1 MIMTKTYES
10 LSSMMTAPKPIKH
23 LLLIIACLAGC
34 IVPAR
39 AQSEQADSSKT
50 RLLDEVEVKADAEIH
65 KEGYDILMLSK
76 YNRNFGTNALDAVS
90 SLNRFRTSLNA
101 TSLTTF
107 NNSEVFILINGVPAT
122 AMELRAYKSSDIKNV
137 EFYSVAPPKYMT
149 FTTGPVAN
157 IVLKK
162 RHDRLFSGYFN
173 LSNSVNTGFG
183 TDQASLIYRDSL
195 NQVKVDYFVDYR
207 NVHPVTVS
215 KRYDYSP
222 ETYSEYNERQKYT
235 GTMHTATAS
244 YQLYKTQHLFSA
256 KLTYTANPRKESAT
270 GDRIYSNGGEISSS
284 SSGSLLKSSSNNA
297 ALDLY
302 YNYISKKGSLFALN
316 VVNTLGKSSSESA
329 LWSTPTHPASTT
341 RDNRV
346 ESLTKNESYS
356 LTANTVYGLYIKRQW
371 VSFSGRY
378 RYHELTQRF
387 GDDRFK
393 PVSHEGMFNAGIMW
407 SKNGSSYMSIV
418 PNVGVQLL
426 NQRDATASSTNLL
439 PYARLYADW
448 WPGGKIK
455 GFTVQ
460 LTLSMNNIAP
470 PLSLLTGASSY
481 IDYNFISKGNPD
493 LRKSTQYKGKL
504 DIAYYAP
511 DGKNK
516 LVFNLNSYYSH
527 RPIASVIAKDNAT
540 PMLLPV
546 NLHYSFKNDVS
557 LFGSWYPV
565 DWLEISPYTELYTF
579 KHNTPSQRIRSVYFR
594 YGGSVAAMYRNCT
607 FLLAANSPTKEYDGD
622 LCELGSP
629 QFAATFQYKYRSWS
643 FGAEWNFLGKDD
655 STKSDSPLFRYKT
668 TKDWKPLHN
677 LIRITAS
684 YSFSIGK
691 ARRHSNK
698 YINESINGDDLN
710 KYNKPKAP

>member
-1 MIMTKTYES
+1 MTKTYKT
-10 LSSMMTAPKPIKH
+10 LPSMKTAAEYVKH
-23 LLLIIACLAGC
+23 LLLIIICLAGYS
-34 IVPAR
+34 IPIL
-39 AQSEQADSSKT
+39 AQSEQNDSVKT
-50 RLLDEVEVKADAEIH
+50 RILDEVEVKADAEIH
-65 KEGYDILMLSK
+65 KEGYDILTLSK

-107 NNSEVFILINGVPAT
+107 DNSAVFVLINGVPAT
-122 AMELRAYKSSDIKNV
+122 AMELRAYKASDIKNV
-137 EFYSVAPPKYMT
+137 EFYNVAPPKYMT

-162 RHDRLFSGYFN
+162 RYDRLFSGYFN

-207 NVHPVTVS
+207 NVYPITLR

-222 ETYSEYNERQKYT
+222 ETYSEYNERQKYV
-235 GTMHTATAS
+235 GAMHTATAS

-256 KLTYTANPRKESAT
+256 KLTYTANPSKDSAT
-270 GDRIYSNGGEISSS
+270 GERYHNADGESSS
-284 SSGSLLKSSSNNA
+284 STSGSLLKSNSNSV

-302 YNYISKKGSLFALN
+302 YNYISKKGSLLALN

-329 LWSTPTHPASTT
+329 LWSAETKAAPATA
-341 RDNRV
+341 DNRV

-356 LTANTVYGLYIKRQW
+356 LTANTVYGLYIKRTW

-378 RYHELTQRF
+378 RYHELSQRF
-387 GDDRFK
+387 GIDRFK
-393 PVSHEGMFNAGIMW
+393 PLSNEGMFNAGMMW
-407 SKNGSSYMSIV
+407 SKAGSSIISVV

-426 NQRDATASSTNLL
+426 GQRDATASSTDLL
-439 PYARLYADW
+439 PYARIYADW
-448 WPGGKIK
+448 WPSGRIK

-460 LTLSMNNIAP
+460 LTLSMDNVAP
-470 PLSLLTGASSY
+470 PLSLLTAASSY
-481 IDYNFISKGNPD
+481 IDYSFISKGNPD
-493 LRKSTQYKGKL
+493 LSIYTQYKGKL
-504 DIAYYAP
+504 SICYFAP
-511 DGKNK
+511 DSKNM
-516 LVFNLNSYYSH
+516 VAFILNSHYSH
-527 RPIASVIAKDNAT
+527 RPIASVITKDGAN
-540 PMLLPV
+540 PVLLPV
-546 NLHYSFKNDVS
+546 NLRYSFKNS
-557 LFGSWYPV
+557 TYLYGTWYPV
-565 DWLEISPYTELYTF
+565 GWLELSPYTELYTF
-579 KHNTPSQRIRSVYFR
+579 KHNTPSQRIRDVYFR
-594 YGGSVAAMYRNCT
+594 YGGSVAATYRNCT

-622 LCELGSP
+622 LCEYGSP

-643 FGAEWNFLGKDD
+643 IGAEWNFFGKDNY
-655 STKSDSPLFRYKT
+655 TKSDSPLFRYKV
-668 TKDWKPLHN
+668 TKDWQPHHN

-698 YINESINGDDLN
+698 YINESIDGDDLN